1 MIWIEGNKMRVLVVE
16 DDEQILYA
24 IVNALAEAGYEVDDV
39 ANGND
44 GVWMVTEQSYDMVL
58 LDIMLPDIDGLEI
71 TKRIRAT
78 SPQTPVILVTAR
90 DSVDDRVRGL
100 DVGADDYVVKPFAI
114 VELLARMRAVWRRLG
129 VLGDEGIIQYHDLW
143 LNTTHHTA
151 SSGETIITLSSTEY
165 AMLEFFMTNRERIL
179 TREQLF
185 ERVWGFDSE
194 ASDNV
199 VDVYVHYLRKKLA
212 AIGCGDYIVTQ
223 RGIGFSLKKEG
234 N

>member
-1 MIWIEGNKMRVLVVE
+1 MRILVVE
-16 DDEQILYA
+16 DDEQILRA
-24 IVNALAEAGYEVDDV
+24 MVSALTEEGYEVDDA

-44 GVWMVTEQSYDMVL
+44 GLWLATEGSYDMIL

-71 TKRIRAT
+71 TRRIRTA

-90 DSVDDRVRGL
+90 DAVDDRVRGL
-100 DVGADDYVVKPFAI
+100 DVGADDYVVKPFAV
-114 VELLARMRAVWRRLG
+114 VELLARMRAVWRRQG
-129 VLGDEGIIQYHDLW
+129 ALGDEGIISYHDLS
-143 LNTTHHTA
+143 LDTTHHTA
-151 SSGETIITLSSTEY
+151 SSGELMVSLSSTEY
-165 AMLEFFMTNRERIL
+165 SMLEFFMTNRERIL

-212 AIGCGDYIVTQ
+212 GIGCGDYIATQ

-234 N
+234 H